1 MRFVLELKDKRI
13 AYVGEELKKSGN
25 EVVDFVLQEK
35 TLGKG
40 EICVVSPAHKWT
52 EQEIQTAK
60 GADLCLGGKIDEEAK
75 NKFNNYVNMLLD
87 EDFAVKNAILT
98 AEATLGEISKATE
111 KSLYDM
117 KILVL
122 GSGRIAKALWKMFYG
137 LGVKFDTA
145 MRNEKERVLSQM
157 VSQNSWRIENAP
169 LTEFDLII
177 NTIPAKLFDDSVV
190 QSLRGDQYIIELAS
204 VPCIDANITHKTNF
218 VPCGG
223 LPGKILSKSAGKVV
237 LQKLLEEIKKM

>member
-25 EVVDFVLQEK
+25 EVVDFSLLK
-35 TLGKG
+35 TPLGNG
-40 EICVVSPAHKWT
+40 EICVISPAHKWT
-52 EQEIQTAK
+52 EQEIQVAK
-60 GADLCLGGKIDEEAK
+60 GADLCLGGKIDDEAK
-75 NKFNNYVNMLLD
+75 AEFKNYVNMLLD
-87 EDFAVKNAILT
+87 ENFAVKNAILT

-117 KILVL
+117 RILIL

-145 MRNEKERVLSQM
+145 MRNEKERTLSQM

-177 NTIPAKLFDDSVV
+177 NTIPARLFENSVV
-190 QSLRGDQYIIELAS
+190 QSLRSDQYIIELAS
-204 VPCIDANITHKTNF
+204 VPCIDTMTAHKTNF